1 MMPDTR
7 RSREGSTGAMR
18 QSRRMHRRLR
28 GGIRQDGGFISAE
41 RRLCLLQLDLLLPD
55 GIEKSVDL
63 SLLLGLELL
72 VQLSQAGCTIVVGI
86 TAWDQVRR
94 AGHGLGA
101 GCLNAG
107 MTCLLS
113 FVDHLSRGGD
123 RGIVVLEIH
132 EDS

>member
-1 MMPDTR
+1 MVL
-7 RSREGSTGAMR
+7 RSRFCTWSAF
-18 QSRRMHRRLR
+18 SDVLW
-28 GGIRQDGGFISAE
+28 GFMVE
-41 RRLCLLQLDLLLPD
+41 TD
-55 GIEKSVDL
+55 DL